1 MSDLEDG
8 LAESQTKIKTVDK
21 YKTKIAE
28 MTKELRRYLDEVRVS
43 ADDLENNI
51 GRGSIAH
58 ELSRWLGRHVI
69 EAGFTLKTSKF

>member
-28 MTKELRRYLDEVRVS
+28 MTKELRRYLDEVRVD
-43 ADDLENNI
+43 A
-51 GRGSIAH
+51 
-58 ELSRWLGRHVI
+58 
-69 EAGFTLKTSKF
+69 